1 MRIHAAKIEE
11 SIYNKQYSGK
21 SSPAAVA
28 FAHVLDQAN
37 ALKNPGTGSDSVLQ
51 PVGVISREHP
61 TVSDLL
67 INNAQLSKDTWKI
80 IHSERNTQKNYARMP
95 PGTRVFIDRQTNE
108 LFWEAA
114 GSAADSRPA
123 GEAGQAS
130 RGSREHMA
138 FARLAQ
144 ETNTLSQVLPAS
156 RQYNG
161 DGWRMLQAE
170 RNRGEVFTGRQEA
183 EEIRIDPPSQELST
197 PPSLPQQMAEIPEKS
212 PAGPA
217 ATEELPA
224 AGQALADPFS
234 AKLAQAVQS
243 DLGRPYRE
251 IDCYGLVVRGLS
263 RMGVKY
269 TGRGGLQDQLVQ
281 MAKSRGLPANA
292 YMTGEG
298 LVEVSGEKVFTKSLN
313 RVGNVEKAADRIFA
327 EMAPLLQKGDILSFS
342 TRTRGHTGVVSQHK
356 EMWTF
361 INSGY
366 MDNRVDQTGRTKGV
380 GEEDLAKEIKN
391 WCKVAAR
398 SGESLVVTVGRLQEE
413 KLVAML

>member
-1 MRIHAAKIEE
+1 MPLRFTVRVTALRIHAAKIEE
-11 SIYNKQYSGK
+11 SISNRQNSGK
-21 SSPAAVA
+21 SSSAAA
-28 FAHVLDQAN
+28 SFAHVLEQTN
-37 ALKNPGTGSDSVLQ
+37 TLKNAGAGSDSNLL
-51 PVGVISREHP
+51 PVGVISKAHP
-61 TVSDLL
+61 TVSDVL
-67 INNAQLSKDTWKI
+67 INNAQLGRDTWKI
-80 IHSERNTQKNYARMP
+80 IHSERNAQKNYARMQ

-108 LFWEAA
+108 LFWET
-114 GSAADSRPA
+114 GDRAADSRTAAPA
-123 GEAGQAS
+123 AGQA
-130 RGSREHMA
+130 A
-138 FARLAQ
+138 KPQ
-144 ETNTLSQVLPAS
+144 
-156 RQYNG
+156 
-161 DGWRMLQAE
+161 LQKQAAE
-170 RNRGEVFTGRQEA
+170 NRGADAAGAV
-183 EEIRIDPPSQELST
+183 S
-197 PPSLPQQMAEIPEKS
+197 EKS
-212 PAGPA
+212 AAGPVSA
-217 ATEELPA
+217 EELPA

-234 AKLAQAVQS
+234 AGLAQAVQS

-251 IDCYGLVVRGLS
+251 IDCYGLVVRGLN

-281 MAKSRGLPANA
+281 MAKSKGLPANA

-298 LVEVSGEKVFTKSLN
+298 LIAVSGEKVFTKSLSS
-313 RVGNVEKAADRIFA
+313 VGNVEKAADRIFA

>member
-1 MRIHAAKIEE
+1 LRIHAAKIEE
-11 SIYNKQYSGK
+11 SISNRPYSGK

-37 ALKNPGTGSDSVLQ
+37 ALKNPGAGSDSVLQ
-51 PVGVISREHP
+51 PVGVISREYP

-108 LFWEAA
+108 LFWEA
-114 GSAADSRPA
+114 GDSAADSRTTA
-123 GEAGQAS
+123 WETGQAAKPQLQKQAAKD
-130 RGSREHMA
+130 RGA
-138 FARLAQ
+138 DAAGA
-144 ETNTLSQVLPAS
+144 AS
-156 RQYNG
+156 
-161 DGWRMLQAE
+161 
-170 RNRGEVFTGRQEA
+170 
-183 EEIRIDPPSQELST
+183 
-197 PPSLPQQMAEIPEKS
+197 EKS
-212 PAGPA
+212 AAGPA
-217 ATEELPA
+217 AAELPA
-224 AGQALADPFS
+224 AGHVLAEPFS

-298 LVEVSGEKVFTKSLN
+298 LVEASGEKVFTKSLN
-313 RVGNVEKAADRIFA
+313 RVENVEKTAGRIFD

-380 GEEDLAKEIKN
+380 GEEDLAREIKN

>member
-11 SIYNKQYSGK
+11 SISTRQYSGK
-21 SSPAAVA
+21 SSFANAS
-28 FAHVLDQAN
+28 FAHVLEQAN
-37 ALKNPGTGSDSVLQ
+37 ALKNSGTGSDSVLQ
-51 PVGVISREHP
+51 PIGVISREHP

-80 IHSERNTQKNYARMP
+80 IHAERNTQKNYGRMT

-108 LFWEAA
+108 LFWE
-114 GSAADSRPA
+114 GGDSAADSRTTA
-123 GEAGQAS
+123 WE
-130 RGSREHMA
+130 
-138 FARLAQ
+138 
-144 ETNTLSQVLPAS
+144 
-156 RQYNG
+156 
-161 DGWRMLQAE
+161 
-170 RNRGEVFTGRQEA
+170 
-183 EEIRIDPPSQELST
+183 
-197 PPSLPQQMAEIPEKS
+197 
-212 PAGPA
+212 AGPA
-217 ATEELPA
+217 ASPQPQKRAAEDRGADAAGAAPAKSAAGPAAAEELPA
-224 AGQALADPFS
+224 AGQALVEPFS
-234 AKLAQAVQS
+234 AQLAQAVQS

-251 IDCYGLVVRGLS
+251 IDCYGLVVRGLN

-269 TGRGGLQDQLVQ
+269 AGRGGLRNQLVQ

-298 LVEVSGEKVFTKSLN
+298 LIEASGEKVFARSLN
-313 RVGNVEKAADRIFA
+313 RVENVEKAADRIFA

-342 TRTRGHTGVVSQHK
+342 TRTRGHTGVVSQQK

-380 GEEDLAKEIKN
+380 GEEDLAREIKN
-391 WCKVAAR
+391 WCRVAAR